1 MTHNQLHALEL
12 AEGLLNSA
20 VSADQLTDQEWHLML
35 LAAGLNN
42 YCAAPTKVALL
53 TLQNARAGAG
63 YFTGVGTV
71 AEPAGMAG

>member
-1 MTHNQLHALEL
+1 MTQNQHHALDL
-12 AEGLLNSA
+12 AHSLLSSA

-53 TLQNARAGAG
+53 TLQNAQQGAG
-63 YFTGVGTV
+63 YFTGVPVARRTGT
-71 AEPAGMAG
+71 AG